1 MDIHRESNSRRNSSP
16 FTCQFWICLE
26 GMERVGLPS
35 APVHAEAND
44 TAAKAVC
51 GSFVIECRFCRG
63 DGPFSKTYL
72 SISKSVG
79 MSSLSLAWTIL
90 NIDTALRGS
99 IIPNGVDFSSR
110 AISFV
115 DINACVV

>member
-1 MDIHRESNSRRNSSP
+1 MSVLDLPVGYGESRAALRAS
-16 FTCQFWICLE
+16 
-26 GMERVGLPS
+26 
-35 APVHAEAND
+35 HAQAYD
-44 TAAKAVC
+44 TAVKAAW

-79 MSSLSLAWTIL
+79 MSSLSLARAIF

-99 IIPNGVDFSSR
+99 IIPNGVDLSSR
-110 AISFV
+110 AIFFV